1 MVARAGIQQPGGAL
15 LFGDCPSRGRLEDRT
30 SFHGKAFLCGD
41 FVCVCWWAGALTA
54 NSAAGSAV
62 RGSSSPRR
70 SVELAPA
77 RARPRLLAAENP
89 GHPLRRQ
96 GTADQRRVKC
106 PGAGVS
112 GPALC
117 RPLAGFR
124 KFVADLCSVSRPAS
138 KIPMDIQKICNFR
151 D

>member
-30 SFHGKAFLCGD
+30 SFHGEAFLCGD

-62 RGSSSPRR
+62 RGSSTPRR

-96 GTADQRRVKC
+96 GTADQRRVKFSVQAPAC
-106 PGAGVS
+106 PDRRCADHWLVS
-112 GPALC
+112 GNL
-117 RPLAGFR
+117 L
-124 KFVADLCSVSRPAS
+124 L
-138 KIPMDIQKICNFR
+138 ICAP
-151 D
+151 